1 MSVSALVS
9 TATFATAFA
18 AVSASVA
25 RRIGL
30 SFDVIADGL
39 LGPLGVSE
47 AEIVRDL
54 AASFETREG

>member
-9 TATFATAFA
+9 TTTLATALA

-25 RRIGL
+25 RRIG
-30 SFDVIADGL
+30 SPFDVLGDGPL
-39 LGPLGVSE
+39 DPLGVSE